1 MGSQISYECQACG
14 TRFQANEGG
23 GFFFDLLHCDRCG
36 AAKSVAHGAMGDVHL
51 AFITGLKTPYAIAR
65 AEMDA
70 EIQRTYRGQP
80 LDEGAY
86 HTAVEQQLPPCACG
100 GTFSYAAPPRC
111 PHCGSTEERWTPTGE
126 ELSYD

>member
-1 MGSQISYECQACG
+1 MGSATGYRCQACG
-14 TRFQANEGG
+14 TCFQACDGG

-36 AAKSVAHGAMGDVHL
+36 VARNVAHGAMGDVHL
-51 AFITGLKTPYAIAR
+51 AFVKGLKMPYAMAR
-65 AEMDA
+65 AELDG
-70 EIQRTYRGQP
+70 EIQRTYQGQP

-86 HTAVEQQLPPCACG
+86 HAAVEHQLPPCTCG
-100 GTFSYAAPPRC
+100 GRFSYAAPPRC